1 MLRIGISLL
10 TRVGV
15 SDTGGHSK
23 WTLFSTN
30 LVLEGV
36 QCCSYAK
43 NAFDK
48 RTGNAKK
55 SAFPVF
61 LVDTGYL
68 KMKNGG
74 NLNILFLYLRNF
86 VKQQC
91 IGCLSTNYSYKV
103 PYTVSYSIS
112 LRFACCIPAS
122 RKKNIKKK

>member
-61 LVDTGYL
+61 LLTQAIF
-68 KMKNGG
+68 KNE
-74 NLNILFLYLRNF
+74 
-86 VKQQC
+86 KW
-91 IGCLSTNYSYKV
+91 
-103 PYTVSYSIS
+103 
-112 LRFACCIPAS
+112 
-122 RKKNIKKK
+122 RKP

>member
-43 NAFDK
+43 NTFDK
-48 RTGNAKK
+48 RTGQCKK
-55 SAFPVF
+55 KCFSSF
-61 LVDTGYL
+61 LVD
-68 KMKNGG
+68 KD
-74 NLNILFLYLRNF
+74 
-86 VKQQC
+86 
-91 IGCLSTNYSYKV
+91 ST
-103 PYTVSYSIS
+103 
-112 LRFACCIPAS
+112 
-122 RKKNIKKK
+122 